1 MTVTELIDALLQIEA
16 AEKGYYEV
24 TFRES
29 MVCHSINDVV
39 EGAGWVDLSE
49 EKKESKKE
57 RKSLIDII
65 RENK

>member
-16 AEKGYYEV
+16 AGKGYYEV
-24 TFRES
+24 TFIKS
-29 MVCHSINDVV
+29 MTCYDINDVE
-39 EGAGWVDLSE
+39 EGAGWVDLLE

-65 RENK
+65 RENR